1 MTVTIRPK
9 ELTSNIPFG
18 VDRESLNPSVVGM
31 RRSTYSNDDAR
42 GQFDGYYDLS
52 LGHSKSGDASSLEG
66 DCPASPR
73 VTRASSNGP
82 VLPPLHP
89 QIQSS
94 NHSQPFSRRCR
105 TLSSDTMASTGSSV
119 VSIDAGKHGFI
130 THDDASATGSLV
142 LGYEQ
147 GKEVPPAEYDLP
159 NAILGIDEESR
170 GAVYS
175 VGSEEEFHKLPY
187 QIRSRLSMS
196 HNTDQEA
203 SPPDNRRWSNIP
215 DLSMN
220 IGYGAMEEGLVD
232 IRDRV
237 KANSNYPSPGNG
249 STAAN
254 TMCHNTETSPFFE
267 SRGNIHHQLP
277 CPVPEQLNFPS
288 TWMSEEH
295 LPDMEKREESNN
307 NQTNVYLSMV
317 LVLVLF
323 VGMIYGLFAVM
334 KIMA

>member
-9 ELTSNIPFG
+9 DLTSSIPFR
-18 VDRESLNPSVVGM
+18 VDRESLNLTMFGM
-31 RRSTYSNDDAR
+31 RKSTHYNDDAR
-42 GQFDGYYDLS
+42 GQFDGYHDLS

-66 DCPASPR
+66 DCPSPR
-73 VTRASSNGP
+73 VTRALSSGP

-94 NHSQPFSRRCR
+94 LHSQPFSRRCR
-105 TLSSDTMASTGSSV
+105 TLSSDTMASAGSSV

-159 NAILGIDEESR
+159 KAILGIDEEVR
-170 GAVYS
+170 RAVYS
-175 VGSEEEFHKLPY
+175 VESKEEFHKLPY
-187 QIRSRLSMS
+187 QIRSRLSLT
-196 HNTDQEA
+196 HNTDNHD

-215 DLSMN
+215 DLTMN
-220 IGYGAMEEGLVD
+220 IGYGAMEEGLMD

-237 KANSNYPSPGNG
+237 KANSNFPSPENG

-254 TMCHNTETSPFFE
+254 TMCYSIETSPFFE
-267 SRGNIHHQLP
+267 NRANMYHQIP
-277 CPVPEQLNFPS
+277 HCPVPEQLHMPS

-295 LPDMEKREESNN
+295 LPNMEKRKDTSN
-307 NQTNVYLSMV
+307 NQTNVYLSMI

-323 VGMIYGLFAVM
+323 VGMIYGLFAVT
-334 KIMA
+334 KVVA